1 MNLEESPL
9 PQLPYTASAK
19 GSKPDEDLPCSDA
32 DRSQDDVFDTPF
44 PPPPDSGPMERG
56 YAVEIYGDER
66 GGQKAKRPQK
76 KADI

>member
-1 MNLEESPL
+1 
-9 PQLPYTASAK
+9 
-19 GSKPDEDLPCSDA
+19 
-32 DRSQDDVFDTPF
+32 
-44 PPPPDSGPMERG
+44 MERG